1 MFHALDRKLLR
12 DLWRIRGQVLA
23 IALVLGCGEATF
35 VMSFGALASL
45 KETRAAYYERARFAH
60 VFSTLKRAPLAL
72 IAKAAHIPGVGK
84 VEGRIVEE
92 VTLDV
97 QGMREPALGR
107 IVSLAKREASALNTV
122 TLRSGRM
129 PQAAATDEILLSEA
143 FAEAHEFK
151 PGDRVG
157 AILNGRKRSLVIAGI
172 ALSPEYIYAIGSG
185 QFVPD
190 PYAFAVLWMNR
201 DALEAAFDL
210 ENAFNEISLML
221 MRNANESAVIA
232 ALDAL
237 LEPYG
242 GTGAFGRRDQT
253 SHAYLSSE
261 FDQLM
266 TTGTVIPPIFLGV
279 AAFLLNIV
287 LTRLIDTEREQIG
300 LLKAFG
306 YSAREIGAHY
316 GKLVSVIATL
326 GLVIGV
332 GAGVWLG
339 QAMTELYA
347 VYYRFPVLY
356 FHFAPSVFLAAACI
370 SYAVAAAGTWIA
382 IRRAMQLPPAV
393 AMVPKPPPSY
403 RPTVLDR
410 LGVTRGLSV
419 PGQLI
424 LRDILRWPLRAG
436 LTTTGIALSGGLLVM
451 TFFFFDA
458 IERMTEL
465 YFFDTQRQDAT
476 LLFVEPRDSA
486 VLYDAAR
493 LPAVVSAEGFRA
505 VPVILRHGQLSKRV
519 GIQGLMPSAVLSRL
533 LDASSKPI
541 VPPPEGLVLS
551 TKLADILKAKAG
563 DRIIVEAKE
572 GRRPVGTLPLV
583 AIADEYVGLSA
594 YMDRDALN
602 RFMGEASAVSGV
614 HFRLDRAKFDAFF
627 VAAKKTPITAGLLLK
642 TRAVQSF
649 QETFAQSLWTI
660 IAFYVGFGSVITFGV
675 VYNSARI
682 ALSERGRELA
692 SLRVLGFTKG
702 EVTYILLGELA
713 VLTLWSLPLG
723 ALFGYGLSA
732 FMSAAMETELFRIP
746 LYVKAS
752 TFGIAA
758 AIVLGAAAFSTW
770 AVARRVS
777 NLNLIA
783 VLKTRE

>member
-151 PGDRVG
+151 PGDRLG

-326 GLVIGV
+326 GMVVGV

-519 GIQGLMPSAVLSRL
+519 GMPSAVLSRL